1 MSSSFYIFLPSNV
14 KGEGNSTS
22 SFTVM
27 LPKKLEFNSQWGVAL
42 TDLIYPFSFP
52 NLGTN
57 EDQYID
63 IKWNDGSNVRLYFP
77 KMTYKSFNELA
88 NSLQTILKEG
98 TKRLCQIQE
107 NDENSSP
114 RNRRSLIINDEV
126 YEGEGNSSPISEQL
140 ARAQRAAQRSWD
152 NAKKLSQKIPD
163 YSVKL
168 NNFLKSLEAG
178 NFREEDQDKLEEL
191 KANISEIIKE
201 NLENQKKVLQI
212 LQAKNDVQRYS
223 NNNSLIEAKRSA
235 DTAKKTERLLV
246 DSMNLIKD
254 KFDAAET
261 QYNDLLSSANKAS
274 EIAILLKENNET
286 QSTDKAE
293 NNIASNVSQNKKID
307 DESDNKTQLLPIPE
321 ALTASNGNKNITQLL
336 PIPKDLTEAEENANK
351 KSAYVPTDVLE
362 QAHKNLFKR
371 LEESKQRKQRKEED
385 RLMANAN
392 IEEERER
399 LRKEGSQILIDCN
412 IVSGTNFENLH
423 NYVIFKY
430 DENQERFR
438 IILNKNFIKSI
449 SLSSQLK
456 YLLGMEGDSFSL
468 EINEARYL
476 PDLRAGISTIYIYAN
491 QLIMP
496 TIIGDRTAPILRIV
510 TIKGNPG
517 DLVEEHFLNPQY
529 FKLTEKTITQI
540 SIDLRTSSGKLVPFN
555 YGDCILCL
563 HFKKL

>member
-1 MSSSFYIFLPSNV
+1 MY
-14 KGEGNSTS
+14 
-22 SFTVM
+22 
-27 LPKKLEFNSQWGVAL
+27 
-42 TDLIYPFSFP
+42 
-52 NLGTN
+52 
-57 EDQYID
+57 
-63 IKWNDGSNVRLYFP
+63 
-77 KMTYKSFNELA
+77 
-88 NSLQTILKEG
+88 LK
-98 TKRLCQIQE
+98 I
-107 NDENSSP
+107 
-114 RNRRSLIINDEV
+114 
-126 YEGEGNSSPISEQL
+126 
-140 ARAQRAAQRSWD
+140 
-152 NAKKLSQKIPD
+152 
-163 YSVKL
+163 
-168 NNFLKSLEAG
+168 
-178 NFREEDQDKLEEL
+178 
-191 KANISEIIKE
+191 
-201 NLENQKKVLQI
+201 
-212 LQAKNDVQRYS
+212 
-223 NNNSLIEAKRSA
+223 
-235 DTAKKTERLLV
+235 
-246 DSMNLIKD
+246 
-254 KFDAAET
+254 
-261 QYNDLLSSANKAS
+261 
-274 EIAILLKENNET
+274 
-286 QSTDKAE
+286 
-293 NNIASNVSQNKKID
+293 KKID

-496 TIIGDRTAPILRIV
+496 TNIGDRTAPILRIV